1 MPDFYDFSVAVLRFL
16 LRLLTRWR
24 VNGKEN
30 MPGQEAVLIV
40 ANHINLIDPVLIGVS
55 FDRKIAFM
63 AKEEL
68 FRSRFL
74 GRLLRSYNVFPVYR
88 GKLDRGAIRQAKQ
101 ALASGRPL
109 LMFPE
114 GMRSRNAQLQAA
126 LSGPALI
133 ASRNGAPIIPVG
145 VFGTERIKGAAWL
158 LRRPELIV
166 NIGCPFYLPPVNG
179 RLSKEKL
186 AELTDSIMLH
196 IAELLP
202 LEYRGNYAQRNGD

>member
-1 MPDFYDFSVAVLRFL
+1 MPDFYEFSVAVIRFL

-30 MPGQEAVLIV
+30 MAGQGSMLVV
-40 ANHINLIDPVLIGVS
+40 ANHINLIDPILIGVS

-74 GRLLRSYNVFPVYR
+74 SRLLRSYNVFPVYR

-101 ALASGRPL
+101 ALASGWPL

-114 GMRSRNAQLQAA
+114 GMRSKNARLQSA

-133 ASRNGAPIIPVG
+133 ASRSGAPIIPVG
-145 VFGTERIKGAAWL
+145 VAGTEKIKGAAWL
-158 LRRPELIV
+158 FRRPELIV
-166 NIGCPFYLPPVNG
+166 NIGRPFNLPPVDG

-186 AELTDSIMLH
+186 AELTDSIMLR

-202 LEYRGNYAQRNGD
+202 PEYRGDYAQGNGD